1 MQSSSSIIFIVV
13 ILALF
18 YLLMFLPQ
26 RRNQRRRAEMMRN
39 LSPGAEVMTSAGIF
53 GTVVEVGE
61 ERVTVE
67 IAPDVAVQVHPQA
80 IANVVRAAS
89 DEEASESVAARDRE
103 SDERE
108 DSSAGDD

>member
-89 DEEASESVAARDRE
+89 DEEASESVAARDRV

-108 DSSAGDD
+108 DSSAGVV